1 MARTGHDL
9 HVYSQKTLGSGDI
22 RTAVALPRGEDMN
35 EWLAVNTV
43 DFFNEVCSS
52 CFVEVLRGSGPRCA
66 DQLVVRH
73 HCRVLY
79 RRVVP
84 GDESLGV
91 RAVVPY
97 PCSASMPSLSLAL
110 AASTDF

>member
-1 MARTGHDL
+1 
-9 HVYSQKTLGSGDI
+9 
-22 RTAVALPRGEDMN
+22 MN

-110 AASTDF
+110 AASTSIAGRMVLRSKRRLSARRQSTWTIS